1 MTAQNWVIGVVLAV
15 LLGGLA
21 FAVGGPVWAVALGL
35 VAGMLVVVLTVG
47 LRD

>member
-1 MTAQNWVIGVVLAV
+1 MTAQNWVVGTVLAL
-15 LLGGLA
+15 LLGGLVV
-21 FAVGGPVWAVALGL
+21 AVGGPSWAVALGL